1 MSRCKALACALLL
14 LAGLLT
20 GLPAR
25 AEWPVTVTDAAG
37 RQVTVPHQPRAVLLG
52 AGINLV
58 ALSLIEPDPVSL
70 LAGWADDMRQYDPGL
85 YAAFLAKFPRLA
97 EVPVVGGGTDESFSL
112 EKALTVG
119 ADLAVFGAWQAET
132 EQGRQILERLTA
144 AGVPAVVVDFNHRPL
159 ANTAPGIRLLG
170 RVLGREDRANAFA
183 DFYEARLDRIRRR
196 MAEHPEAGPTVLMHA
211 YPQPEACCWAI
222 GETGLGEL
230 ISLVGGRN
238 LAADR
243 FPDAGGGVLSLEYV
257 IGQDPQ
263 VYIATGLPEAE
274 GGQGFVVGPG
284 VPAEAARRS
293 LAAVLTAPGL
303 SGLTAARDGRV
314 HGLWNFFNAVPLN
327 IVAVEAV
334 ARWVRPEIFGD
345 LDPGVTVAEI
355 NSRFAAMPFEGALW
369 ISLDPA
375 DDGLAPR

>member
-1 MSRCKALACALLL
+1 MNRCKALACALLL
-14 LAGLLT
+14 LTCLLA
-20 GLPAR
+20 PSVR

-58 ALSLIEPDPVSL
+58 ALSLIDPDPVSL
-70 LAGWADDMRQYDPGL
+70 LVGWADDTRQYDPGL

-97 EVPVVGGGTDESFSL
+97 KVPVVGGGTDESFSL
-112 EKALTVG
+112 ERALTVG
-119 ADLAVFGAWQAET
+119 ADLAIFGAWQAET
-132 EQGRQILERLTA
+132 EQGRQILDRLTA

-159 ANTAPGIRLLG
+159 ANTAPGMRLLG

-183 DFYEARLDRIRRR
+183 DFWEARIDRIRRR
-196 MAEHPEAGPTVLMHA
+196 VAEHPEPGPAVLMHA
-211 YPQPEACCWAI
+211 YPQPEDCCWAI

-230 ISLVGGRN
+230 VSLVGGRN
-238 LAADR
+238 IAADR

-274 GGQGFVVGPG
+274 GGRGFSIGPG
-284 VPAEAARRS
+284 VPAETARQG
-293 LAAVLTAPGL
+293 LARVLAAPGL
-303 SGLTAARDGRV
+303 SGLAAARDGRV

-345 LDPGVTVAEI
+345 LDPGATLAEI
-355 NSRFAAMPFEGALW
+355 NSRFAAMPFDGALW
-369 ISLDPA
+369 VSLDPA
-375 DDGLAPR
+375 RDRPSAH

>member
-1 MSRCKALACALLL
+1 MNRSKALACALLL
-14 LAGLLT
+14 LTCLLAS
-20 GLPAR
+20 PAR

-58 ALSLIEPDPVSL
+58 ALALLDPDPVSL
-70 LAGWADDMRQYDPGL
+70 LAGWADDTRQYDPGL

-119 ADLAVFGAWQAET
+119 ADLAIFGAWQAET
-132 EQGRQILERLTA
+132 EQGRQILDRLTA

-159 ANTAPGIRLLG
+159 ANTAPGMRLLG
-170 RVLGREDRANAFA
+170 RVLGREHRANAFA
-183 DFYEARLDRIRRR
+183 DFWEARLDRIRRR
-196 MAEHPEAGPTVLMHA
+196 MAEHPEPGPTVLMHA
-211 YPQPEACCWAI
+211 YPQPDECCWAI
-222 GETGLGEL
+222 GEAGLGEL
-230 ISLVGGRN
+230 VSLVGGRN
-238 LAADR
+238 IAADR

-263 VYIATGLPEAE
+263 IHIATGLPQAE
-274 GGQGFVVGPG
+274 DTPGFVVGPG

-293 LAAVLTAPGL
+293 LASALAVPGL
-303 SGLTAARDGRV
+303 SGLAAARDGRT

-345 LDPGVTVAEI
+345 LDPGATLAEI
-355 NSRFAAMPFEGALW
+355 NSRFAALPFDGALW
-369 ISLDPA
+369 VSLDPA
-375 DDGLAPR
+375 DDGSR

>member
-1 MSRCKALACALLL
+1 MTRGKALVCALF
-14 LAGLLT
+14 LLT
-20 GLPAR
+20 FLVSIPAR

-58 ALSLIEPDPVSL
+58 ALALLDPDPVSL
-70 LAGWADDMRQYDPGL
+70 LAGWADDTRRYDPGL
-85 YAAFLAKFPRLA
+85 YAAFLARFPQLA

-119 ADLAVFGAWQAET
+119 ADLAIFGAWQAET
-132 EQGRQILERLTA
+132 EQGRQILDRLTA

-159 ANTAPGIRLLG
+159 ANTAPGMRLLG

-183 DFYEARLDRIRRR
+183 DFWEVRLNRIRRR
-196 MAEHPEAGPTVLMHA
+196 MAAHPEPGPTVLLHA
-211 YPQPEACCWAI
+211 YPQPEECCWAF

-230 ISLVGGRN
+230 VSLVGGRN
-238 LAADR
+238 IAADR

-257 IGQDPQ
+257 IGRDPQ
-263 VYIATGLPEAE
+263 VYIATGLPQAE
-274 GGQGFVVGPG
+274 DAPGFVVGPG
-284 VPAEAARRS
+284 VPAEVARRN
-293 LAAVLTAPGL
+293 LAAVLAAPGL
-303 SGLTAARDGRV
+303 SGLAAAREGRV

-345 LDPGVTVAEI
+345 LDPGATLAEI
-355 NSRFAAMPFEGALW
+355 NSRFSALPFDGALW
-369 ISLDPA
+369 ISLEPA
-375 DDGLAPR
+375 EDGSR

>member
-1 MSRCKALACALLL
+1 MNRSKTLACVLLL
-14 LAGLLT
+14 LTCLLA
-20 GLPAR
+20 PSVR
-25 AEWPVTVTDAAG
+25 AEWPVTVTDAVG

-58 ALSLIEPDPVSL
+58 ALALIDPDPVSL
-70 LAGWADDMRQYDPGL
+70 LAGWADDTRQYDPGL

-119 ADLAVFGAWQAET
+119 ADLAIFGAWQAET
-132 EQGRQILERLTA
+132 EQGRQILDRLTA

-159 ANTAPGIRLLG
+159 ANTAPGVRLLG

-183 DFYEARLDRIRRR
+183 DFWEARLDRIRRR

-211 YPQPEACCWAI
+211 YPQPEDCCWAI

-230 ISLVGGRN
+230 VSLVGGRN
-238 LAADR
+238 IAADR
-243 FPDAGGGVLSLEYV
+243 FPNAGGGVLSLEYV

-274 GGQGFVVGPG
+274 GGQGFSIGPG
-284 VPAEAARRS
+284 VPAGTARQG
-293 LAAVLTAPGL
+293 LAKVLAAPGL
-303 SGLTAARDGRV
+303 SGLAAARDGRV

-345 LDPGVTVAEI
+345 LDPGATLAEI
-355 NSRFAAMPFEGALW
+355 NSRFAAMPFDGALW
-369 ISLDPA
+369 VSLDPA
-375 DDGLAPR
+375 RDGPAGH

>member
-1 MSRCKALACALLL
+1 MTRCKALVCALFL
-14 LAGLLT
+14 LASVLA
-20 GLPAR
+20 PAAR

-58 ALSLIEPDPVSL
+58 ALALIDSDPVSL
-70 LAGWADDMRQYDPGL
+70 LAGWADDTRQYDPGL

-119 ADLAVFGAWQAET
+119 ADLAIFGAWQAET
-132 EQGRQILERLTA
+132 EQGRLILDRLTA

-159 ANTAPGIRLLG
+159 ANTASGMRLLG
-170 RVLGREDRANAFA
+170 RVLGREDPANAFA

-196 MAEHPEAGPTVLMHA
+196 MAAHPEPGPTVLMHA
-211 YPQPEACCWAI
+211 YPQPDDCCWAI

-230 ISLVGGRN
+230 VSLVGGRN
-238 LAADR
+238 IAADR

-257 IGQDPQ
+257 IGRDPQ
-263 VYIATGLPEAE
+263 VYIATGLPQAANAP
-274 GGQGFVVGPG
+274 GLAVGPG
-284 VPAEAARRS
+284 VPAEVARRS
-293 LAAVLTAPGL
+293 LATVLAAPGL
-303 SGLTAARDGRV
+303 SGLAAAREGRG

-334 ARWVRPEIFGD
+334 ARWLRPEIFGD
-345 LDPGVTVAEI
+345 LDPGATLAEI

-369 ISLDPA
+369 VSLDPA
-375 DDGLAPR
+375 ADGSR